1 MRPIY
6 MIHKKQ
12 YEKLT
17 NNLTDFDFLWFRYN
31 DKSIPVVIVS
41 VTPGKQSDQLELT
54 IEPIYPTE
62 TNFPAKITIQPGLY
76 DFDLYPIKN
85 PVEICTLLNHYLR
98 TKLTEDATDERESA
112 LLRGFIKGTIHMQ
125 RDLITK

>member
-41 VTPGKQSDQLELT
+41 VTPGKQSDQLELM
-54 IEPIYPTE
+54 IEPIYQTE
-62 TNFPAKITIQPGLY
+62 THFPAKITIQPGLY

-98 TKLTEDATDERESA
+98 TKLTENVTDERESA

>member
-41 VTPGKQSDQLELT
+41 VAPGKQSDQLELM
-54 IEPIYPTE
+54 IEPIYQTE
-62 TNFPAKITIQPGLY
+62 THFPAKITIQPGLY

-98 TKLTEDATDERESA
+98 TKLTEDATDEREYA